1 MTEGPDEIAARAE
14 GAAEHAARAEE
25 AAERAARQSG
35 PWGGAVAERETRPAR
50 VREGATA
57 TLGGAAR
64 PALGPGR
71 LAAALESTRP
81 PGERGTAPGLAGDRE
96 PPDMPVT
103 LSSSSV
109 FPLGTQDVFA
119 TAEDLGYDGVEVMV
133 THNSWSQDAQLLN
146 RLADQHRMPIH
157 SIHAPTL
164 LFTQQVW
171 GSAWNKLAKSADL
184 AREVGAEIV
193 VAHPPFRWQGNYA
206 SGFAAGIEEIMEAT
220 GVRICVE
227 NMYPW
232 RAGAREAKMY
242 LPHWDP
248 VPQGYEHIT
257 WDFSH
262 AAIAQVDS
270 LEAFEVLGDRL
281 RHVHLTDGTAN
292 GKDEHLLPGDG
303 DQPVGEA
310 LEFLGE
316 QGWDGAVCVEVGT
329 RKAKYAGQREEM
341 LNYCLEFARNHLAA
355 GVARAA
361 ARSTP

>member
-1 MTEGPDEIAARAE
+1 MTESAEEIAARAE
-14 GAAEHAARAEE
+14 QAAQDAAR
-25 AAERAARQSG
+25 RSG
-35 PWGGAVAERETRPAR
+35 PWGGAVAERESRPAR
-50 VREGATA
+50 MREGATA

-71 LAAALESTRP
+71 LAAALESSRP
-81 PGERGTAPGLAGDRE
+81 PDEQEPGSDEVGPGVVRDI
-96 PPDMPVT
+96 PVT

-119 TAEDLGYDGVEVMV
+119 AAEDLGYDGVEIMV
-133 THNSWSQDAQLLN
+133 THNSWSQDGLLLN
-146 RLADQHRMPIH
+146 RLAQEHRMPIH

-206 SGFAAGIEEIMEAT
+206 SGFAAGIEEIMDAT
-220 GVRICVE
+220 GVKICVE

-232 RAGAREAKMY
+232 RAGGREAKMY

-248 VPQGYEHIT
+248 VSQGYEHVI

-262 AAIAQVDS
+262 AAIAQADS
-270 LEAFEVLGDRL
+270 LEAFQVLGKRL

-303 DQPVGEA
+303 DQPVA
-310 LEFLGE
+310 ACLEFLGE
-316 QGWDGAVCVEVGT
+316 TGWDGAICVEVGT
-329 RKAKYAGQREEM
+329 RKVKYAGQREEM
-341 LNYCLEFARNHLAA
+341 LGYCLEYARNHLAA
-355 GVARAA
+355 GIERAA
-361 ARSTP
+361 ARSGP

>member
-1 MTEGPDEIAARAE
+1 LTESADEIAARAE
-14 GAAEHAARAEE
+14 QAAAAAAA
-25 AAERAARQSG
+25 AAEREADAERHTG
-35 PWGGAVAERETRPAR
+35 PWGGAVAERESRPAR

-71 LAAALESTRP
+71 LAAALESTRQP
-81 PGERGTAPGLAGDRE
+81 SGPADVGPQVPRDI
-96 PPDMPVT
+96 PVT

-133 THNSWSQDAQLLN
+133 THNSWSQDGLLLN
-146 RLADQHRMPIH
+146 RLAQKHRMPIH

-206 SGFAAGIEEIMEAT
+206 SGFAAGIEEIMDAT
-220 GVRICVE
+220 GVKICVE

-248 VPQGYEHIT
+248 VSQAYEHVT

-262 AAIAQVDS
+262 AAIAQADS
-270 LEAFEVLGDRL
+270 LEAFQVLGERL

-303 DQPVGEA
+303 DQPVA
-310 LEFLGE
+310 ASLELLGE
-316 QGWDGAVCVEVGT
+316 TGWDGAVCVEVGT

-341 LNYCLEFARNHLAA
+341 LGYCLEYARNHLAV
-355 GVARAA
+355 GVERAA
-361 ARSTP
+361 ARSAQ